1 MFNLVKD
8 DFDDNVDDIMNSI
21 NKILNEKEDRKAK
34 KKEEKYMKIIYIM
47 GKSSAGK
54 DTIYK
59 ILKER
64 VDVKP
69 YILYTT
75 RPIRTGEKEGIDY
88 NYLTNEEM
96 SKYFKEENSKV
107 IESRTYNTVYGPWTY
122 ATILDNQFSSE
133 KNLLMTGTLESYNAI
148 LEYFKN
154 KENIKIIP
162 IYIEVEDGVR
172 LERALKREKE
182 QDNPKY
188 IELCRRFIADS
199 QDFSEENINKSGI
212 KKRFQNINLDNCVD
226 EIIEYLKTI

>member
-1 MFNLVKD
+1 
-8 DFDDNVDDIMNSI
+8 
-21 NKILNEKEDRKAK
+21 
-34 KKEEKYMKIIYIM
+34 MKIIYIM

-59 ILKER
+59 ILKEKI
-64 VDVKP
+64 DVKP
-69 YILYTT
+69 YVLYTT

-96 SKYFKEENSKV
+96 EQYFQEKNSKV
-107 IESRTYNTVYGPWTY
+107 IESRTYNTIYGPWTY
-122 ATILDNQFSSE
+122 ATILDNQFLSG

-148 LEYFKN
+148 LEFFKN
-154 KENIKIIP
+154 KENIEMIP
-162 IYIEVEDGVR
+162 IYIEVEDGIR

-182 QDNPKY
+182 QSNPKY
-188 IELCRRFIADS
+188 VELCRRFIADS

-212 KKRFQNINLDNCVD
+212 KKRFQNDNLDNCVN